1 MSDKADD
8 AAPKREDSV
17 DPTAST
23 SVMSFTEVAA
33 APDPSPLAAAPAL
46 SAATPVHSRE
56 RSPAPEGP

>member
-23 SVMSFTEVAA
+23 SVMSCTEVAA
-33 APDPSPLAAAPAL
+33 VPDLSPLAVAPAL
-46 SAATPVHSRE
+46 SAATPVRSRE
-56 RSPAPEGP
+56 RIPAPDGP